1 MMTIEGARFAF
12 EEHDKGTITP
22 GKLGDLV
29 LLSDDPI
36 AVDPTAIDTIEVD
49 ATIVG
54 GAVTYDRARDGGS
67 RRDERLA
74 RDPARPEAYA

>member
-1 MMTIEGARFAF
+1 MMTIEGARLAF

-29 LLSDDPI
+29 LLSDDPL
-36 AVDPTAIDTIEVD
+36 AVDPTAIDAIEVD
-49 ATIVG
+49 TTIVG
-54 GAVTYDRARDGGS
+54 GAVAYDRQRDGGS

-74 RDPARPEAYA
+74 RDPARAEAYT

>member
-1 MMTIEGARFAF
+1 MMTIDGARLAF
-12 EEHDKGTITP
+12 EEEEKGTITP

-29 LLSDDPI
+29 LLSDDPL
-36 AVDPTAIDTIEVD
+36 AVDGAAIDEIEVD

-54 GAVTYDRARDGGS
+54 GRVVYERERDGGS

-74 RDPARPEAYA
+74 RDPGRAEAYA